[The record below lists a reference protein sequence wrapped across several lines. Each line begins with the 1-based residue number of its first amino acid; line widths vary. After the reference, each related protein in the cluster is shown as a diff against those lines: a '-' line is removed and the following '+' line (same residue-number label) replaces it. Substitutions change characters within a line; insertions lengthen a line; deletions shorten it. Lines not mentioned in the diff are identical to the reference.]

1 MAGTAAYDIMLGQ
14 IPGMKSMKSEEAL
27 KQPEGAGKVGAKLN
41 WLPTPEELAD
51 TDPAHVEE
59 HKPHMTKGSCDEAGN
74 GAWSQL
80 LRLSARPLAKPESQG
95 AIEDKATQLCLE
107 DCLEKKSHVTHK
119 PLAIMDVKPEA
130 APGVS
135 HDNGSPQP
143 HDTPSEPQPHDAP
156 SEPQPHDAPSEPQPH
171 DAPSEQ
177 VNAQPCA
184 ASAQLSEGN
193 AGPPPNEGSDPESS
207 PKRRRITKK
216 TFAAR
221 YRPTGK
227 VQGAKFDAI
236 KESFLENI
244 RMKIKG
250 PSVHEDSF
258 FKFCM
263 KDLNYIIHVHQL
275 ETETPEVLK
284 LRVDGLALRWLDL
297 NTELLK

>member
-1 MAGTAAYDIMLGQ
+1 MCTFRIHIG
-14 IPGMKSMKSEEAL
+14 
-27 KQPEGAGKVGAKLN
+27 
-41 WLPTPEELAD
+41 
-51 TDPAHVEE
+51 
-59 HKPHMTKGSCDEAGN
+59 
-74 GAWSQL
+74 
-80 LRLSARPLAKPESQG
+80 
-95 AIEDKATQLCLE
+95 
-107 DCLEKKSHVTHK
+107 
-119 PLAIMDVKPEA
+119 
-130 APGVS
+130 
-135 HDNGSPQP
+135 
-143 HDTPSEPQPHDAP
+143 HDAP
-156 SEPQPHDAPSEPQPH
+156 SEPQPHDALP
-171 DAPSEQ
+171 EQ

-184 ASAQLSEGN
+184 ASAQSGEGN
-193 AGPPPNEGSDPESS
+193 AGPPSNEGNAESS

-236 KESFLENI
+236 KESFAENI

-250 PSVHEDSF
+250 PSIDEDSF